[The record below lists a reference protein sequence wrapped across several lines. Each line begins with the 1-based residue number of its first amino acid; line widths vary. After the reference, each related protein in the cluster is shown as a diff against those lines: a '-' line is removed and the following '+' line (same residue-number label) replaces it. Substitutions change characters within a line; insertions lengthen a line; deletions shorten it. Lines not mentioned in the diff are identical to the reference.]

1 MVATNRRNPAHFTIH
16 PALRPAAQVGR
27 RSGTGGSVLAETI
40 RVETT
45 MQAADAARH
54 VLVVDDS
61 RAQRHMVSIQLKRWG
76 YRVSECDSGLA
87 ALDLCRAG
95 DFDII
100 ISDWMM
106 PGMTGLE
113 FCREFR
119 ALGRESYGYFIL
131 LTSKSESAEVADGL
145 EAGADD
151 FLTKPVASNELRARL
166 RAGERMLAMQAEV
179 LAKNKVIV
187 ATLVELQKLYDSLDR
202 DLIEARKL
210 QQTLVRDRVRD
221 YGFARVSLM
230 LRNSGRVGGDLVGS
244 FRVDGDRFVAYSIDV
259 SGHGVASAMMT
270 ARLAGFL
277 TGSSPEQNL
286 AFHKGPDGTQDLLPP
301 ETIVARFNRLMLD
314 EIQAEQYF
322 TIALAVIDRARG
334 CLSLVQAGHPHPIL
348 IRSDGRM
355 EQLGQGGLPVG
366 LVPDATFDRHDIA
379 IAPGDRLVLFSDGFT
394 ECPLPSGT
402 DFGEDGLATSL
413 RKSAHLN
420 GSDLLEALV
429 WDLAQQAGT
438 DSFPDDVSGVVI
450 DLLAQDACQHPPVPG
465 ITQHDQRPVDG

>member
-1 MVATNRRNPAHFTIH
+1 M
-16 PALRPAAQVGR
+16 
-27 RSGTGGSVLAETI
+27 
-40 RVETT
+40 
-45 MQAADAARH
+45 AADARH

-61 RAQRHMVSIQLKRWG
+61 RAQRHIVSMQLRRWG
-76 YRVSECDSGLA
+76 YRVTECETALA
-87 ALDLCRAG
+87 ALDVCRSAAV
-95 DFDII
+95 DIV

-119 ALGRESYGYFIL
+119 GLGLETYGYFVL
-131 LTSKSESAEVADGL
+131 LTSKSETTEVADGL

-151 FLTKPVASNELRARL
+151 FLTKPVASSELRARL
-166 RAGERMLAMQAEV
+166 RAGERMLAMQAEL

-187 ATLVELQKLYDSLDR
+187 STLVELQKLYDSLDR

-221 YGFARVSLM
+221 HGWAQVSLL

-244 FRVDGDRFVAYSIDV
+244 FRVDDDRLVIYSIDV

-286 AFHKGPDGTQDLLPP
+286 AFQKGPGGVHTLLPP
-301 ETIVARFNRLMLD
+301 EAVVERFNRLMLE

-322 TIALAVIDRARG
+322 TTALAVMDRRTG
-334 CLSLVQAGHPHPIL
+334 ILSLVQAGHPHPML
-348 IRSDGRM
+348 IRNDGRI
-355 EQLGQGGLPVG
+355 ERLGQGGLPVG
-366 LVPDATFDRHDIA
+366 LIPGAAFDRHEVRLE
-379 IAPGDRLVLFSDGFT
+379 PGDRLVLVSDGVT
-394 ECPLPSGT
+394 ECPLPGGEE
-402 DFGEDGLATSL
+402 FGEQGLVDSL
-413 RKSAHLN
+413 TRSAHLT

-429 WDLAQQAGT
+429 WDLTQGSGS
-438 DSFPDDVSGVVI
+438 DSFPDDVSGVVL
-450 DLLAQDACQHPPVPG
+450 DLLPQERGQH
-465 ITQHDQRPVDG
+465 RPVTGVAKPGDRLFDW

>member
-1 MVATNRRNPAHFTIH
+1 
-16 PALRPAAQVGR
+16 
-27 RSGTGGSVLAETI
+27 
-40 RVETT
+40 
-45 MQAADAARH
+45 MQAADALRH

-61 RAQRHMVSIQLKRWG
+61 RAQRHMVSMQLNRWG
-76 YRVSECDSGLA
+76 YRVSECDSGHA
-87 ALDLCRAG
+87 ALDLCRVQS
-95 DFDII
+95 FDII
-100 ISDWMM
+100 LSDWMM

-119 ALGRESYGYFIL
+119 ALERESYGYFIL
-131 LTSKSESAEVADGL
+131 LTSKSEKTEIADGL

-151 FLTKPVASNELRARL
+151 FLTKPVSSNELRARL
-166 RAGERMLAMQAEV
+166 RAGERMLAMQAQV

-221 YGFARVSLM
+221 YGWSTVSLL

-244 FRVDGDRFVAYSIDV
+244 FSVDADRIVAYSIDV

-286 AFHKGPDGTQDLLPP
+286 AFGKGPDGTHHLLPP
-301 ETIVARFNRLMLD
+301 ETVVERFNRLMLD

-322 TIALAVIDRARG
+322 TIAFAVIDRARG
-334 CLSLVQAGHPHPIL
+334 LLSLVQAGHPHPVL
-348 IRSDGRM
+348 IRADGTM
-355 EQLGQGGLPVG
+355 ETIGQGGLPVG
-366 LVPDATFDRHDIA
+366 LIPDATFERHDLPFG
-379 IAPGDRLVLFSDGFT
+379 PGDRLVLFSDGFT
-394 ECPLPSGT
+394 ECPLPSGD
-402 DFGEDGLATSL
+402 DFGEDGLAESL
-413 RKSAHLN
+413 RKSAHLS

-429 WDLAQQAGT
+429 WDLTQQAGS
-438 DSFPDDVSGVVI
+438 DSFPDDVSGVVV
-450 DLLAQDACQHPPVPG
+450 DLLPH
-465 ITQHDQRPVDG
+465 

>member
-1 MVATNRRNPAHFTIH
+1 VFA
-16 PALRPAAQVGR
+16 
-27 RSGTGGSVLAETI
+27 SVMKI
-40 RVETT
+40 KDG
-45 MQAADAARH
+45 MQAVDVARH

-61 RAQRHMVSIQLKRWG
+61 RAQRHMVSMQLRRWG
-76 YRVSECDSGLA
+76 YRVSECGSALS
-87 ALDLCRAG
+87 ALDLCRS
-95 DFDII
+95 DDIDII

-119 ALGRESYGYFIL
+119 VLGRESYGYFIL
-131 LTSKSESAEVADGL
+131 LTSKSEKTEIADGL

-166 RAGERMLAMQAEV
+166 RAGERMLAMQAEL

-187 ATLVELQKLYDSLDR
+187 STLVELQKLYDSLDR

-221 YGFARVSLM
+221 YGWARVSLL

-244 FRVDGDRFVAYSIDV
+244 FRVDGDRVVVYSIDV

-277 TGSSPEQNL
+277 TGASPDQNL

-301 ETIVARFNRLMLD
+301 EAVVERFNRLMLD

-322 TIALAVIDRARG
+322 TIALAVIDRRMG
-334 CLSLVQAGHPHPIL
+334 RLSLVQAGHPHPIL
-348 IRSDGRM
+348 IRANGAM
-355 EQLGQGGLPVG
+355 HHLGQGGLPVG
-366 LVPDATFDRHDIA
+366 LIADATFDRHDLA
-379 IAPGDRLVLFSDGFT
+379 IGPGDRLVLFSDGFT
-394 ECPLPSGT
+394 ECPLPSGE
-402 DFGEDGLATSL
+402 DFGQDGLAESL
-413 RKSAHLN
+413 RKSAHLS
-420 GSDLLEALV
+420 GSDLLEAMV
-429 WDLAQQAGT
+429 WDLANQAGS
-438 DSFPDDVSGVVI
+438 DSFPDDVSGVVV
-450 DLLAQDACQHPPVPG
+450 DLLPQETGQHAPVPG
-465 ITQHDQRPVDG
+465 VAQQGQGLAHRQPDG

>member
-1 MVATNRRNPAHFTIH
+1 MVAAGRRNPGHFSIH
-16 PALRPAAQVGR
+16 ALLSRASQGKGGR
-27 RSGTGGSVLAETI
+27 RKGGVVFASVTG
-40 RVETT
+40 VETT
-45 MQAADAARH
+45 MQAGDAPRH

-61 RAQRHMVSIQLKRWG
+61 RAQRHMVSMQLHRWG
-76 YRVSECDSGLA
+76 YRVSECDSGGA
-87 ALDLCRAG
+87 ALDLCRTQG
-95 DFDII
+95 FDII

-131 LTSKSESAEVADGL
+131 LTSKSEKTEIADGL

-179 LAKNKVIV
+179 LAKNKVIG
-187 ATLVELQKLYDSLDR
+187 ATLAELQKLYDSLDR

-221 YGFARVSLM
+221 YGWAQVSLL

-244 FRVDGDRFVAYSIDV
+244 FRVDDDRFVAYSIDV

-277 TGSSPEQNL
+277 TGSSPDQNL
-286 AFHKGPDGTQDLLPP
+286 AFGKGPNGLYDLLPP
-301 ETIVARFNRLMLD
+301 DQVVARFNQVMLD

-322 TIALAVIDRARG
+322 TVAFAVIDRTRG
-334 CLSLVQAGHPHPIL
+334 LLSLVQAGHPHPIL
-348 IRSDGRM
+348 IRADGRM

-366 LVPDATFDRHDIA
+366 LVPDATFDRHDLP
-379 IAPGDRLVLFSDGFT
+379 IAPGDRLILFSDGFT
-394 ECPLPSGT
+394 ECPLPGGQ
-402 DFGEDGLATSL
+402 DFGEEGLVESL
-413 RKSAHLN
+413 RKSAHLG

-429 WDLAQQAGT
+429 WDLADQAGS
-438 DSFPDDVSGVVI
+438 DSFPDDVSGVVV
-450 DLLAQDACQHPPVPG
+450 DLLPG
-465 ITQHDQRPVDG
+465 